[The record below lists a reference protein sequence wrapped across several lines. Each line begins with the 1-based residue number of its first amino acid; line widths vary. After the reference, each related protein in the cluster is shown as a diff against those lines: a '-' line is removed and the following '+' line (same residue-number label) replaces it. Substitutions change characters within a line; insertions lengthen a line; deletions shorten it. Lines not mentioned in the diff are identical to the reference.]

1 MSDIRLQIKI
11 KSSRILRAM
20 EKVGIYTIA
29 ELARAMETP
38 KRQTALGELVNMKAS
53 PLLKD
58 GGWRP
63 ISLNLAT
70 ALHRE
75 PDELWPEYLRY
86 VELQKNEVSVDMSM
100 EEFET
105 LASNPNHL
113 LRSMAVREAIAQLP
127 DRLRNVMELRYGL
140 NGNGEHT
147 LQEVAALTKNS
158 SGQQGLS
165 VERVRSL
172 EDKALRRLREMHR
185 FKRLGLSEEDLA

>member
-11 KSSRILRAM
+11 KSSRIMRAM
-20 EKVGIYTIA
+20 EKVGIYTVA

-38 KRQTALGELVNMKAS
+38 KQQTALGKIVNMKAS

-63 ISLNLAT
+63 VSLNLAT
-70 ALHRE
+70 ALHCE
-75 PDELWPEYLRY
+75 PDDLWPEYLRY
-86 VELQKNEVSVDMSM
+86 VELQSNEVSVDMTM
-100 EEFET
+100 DQFED

-147 LQEVAALTKNS
+147 LREIGALIKTR
-158 SGQQGLS
+158 SGKRAISVTMVQILERRALGL
-165 VERVRSL
+165 
-172 EDKALRRLREMHR
+172 LREMHTA
-185 FKRLGLSEEDLA
+185 KRLGLSAEDLA